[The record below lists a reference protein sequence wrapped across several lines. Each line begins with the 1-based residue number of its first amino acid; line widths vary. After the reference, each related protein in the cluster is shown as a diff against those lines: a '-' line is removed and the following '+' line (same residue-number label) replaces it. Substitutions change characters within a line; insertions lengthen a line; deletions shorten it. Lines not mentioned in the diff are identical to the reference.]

1 MANFEIIDPQN
12 KIAFLSFGEYKAP
25 IMEKDRAK
33 GFVKFGKLN
42 DFPNELIRYFNE
54 HPEHN
59 AIVGAKS
66 RYLYGNGLK
75 PTNEAL
81 QPAFDLFTNKI
92 NRFETFDEF
101 GKKISL
107 DCELFNS
114 FYVQVVTNLQGIPIE
129 YFHLNY
135 ANCRLNEDSSILY
148 YCNDF
153 TDRKAEVTEYKR
165 YEVGNEAGTY
175 FLKFEY
181 YQPKYNNKMP
191 YVLPEYKGALKEIK
205 SDIDISTFNSNYV
218 MKGFSGGTL
227 VTFFSGEPTPENK
240 RIIKDKLTTSLT
252 GVENAGEVV
261 INYADK
267 DGQAAQISA
276 LNVDDLDKK
285 FEFISKR
292 YQQKIIVGHNITNP
306 ELFGIKQEGQLG
318 TRVSLNDS
326 YELFLNTY
334 TKPRQKEL
342 SNFIEYLFELK
353 TGQTIDLEF
362 ETLKPIGL
370 DLSNDAD
377 LTQDERRELKGYSP
391 LTAPKVDTNGQP
403 VQVEASESNDAL
415 RGLSAS
421 ENADLYRI
429 IRDYNKGK
437 LPEALAIT
445 RVKAYGIST
454 DAAKEILGI
463 EVEQPQQLSKQYSES
478 EILAKFRELAEDDFE
493 CEVLFEEDV
502 HIHDSNDAV
511 RYELKAAKMAFE
523 TIITV
528 SDLDSAVLNAIK
540 GNPTLTIENLMK
552 QLNQN
557 YLDIVQSLQRI
568 KTRGLLVETASGY
581 VPNEKALEKETE
593 PVSET
598 EIRTVYKYK
607 LAEGMPTTNAKTGKR
622 IKPREFCADLLE
634 ITKTKH
640 YTFEKIDSLNN
651 AFGMNA
657 WSYRGGFYTNGNTGE
672 TTPYCRHIWSA
683 KTVKVIKKK

>member
-1 MANFEIIDPQN
+1 MAKFEIIDPEN
-12 KIAFLSFGEYKAP
+12 KIAYLTFGEYKAP
-25 IMEKDRAK
+25 LMEKDKAK
-33 GFVKFGKLN
+33 GYVKFGKVN

-59 AIVGAKS
+59 AIVGAKA
-66 RYLYGNGLK
+66 RYLYGEGLK

-81 QPAFDLFTNKI
+81 QQTFDLFASKL
-92 NRFETFDEF
+92 NRFESIEEF
-101 GKKISL
+101 GKKASL

-114 FYVQVVTNLQGIPIE
+114 FYVQVITNLQGIPIE
-129 YFHLNY
+129 YYHLNF

-148 YCNDF
+148 YSEDF
-153 TDRKAEVTEYKR
+153 ADRKCEVTEYKR
-165 YEVGNEAGTY
+165 FELGNEAGTY

-181 YQPKYNNKMP
+181 YQPKYNNKTP

-205 SDIDISTFNSNYV
+205 SDIDVSTFNSNYITR
-218 MKGFSGGTL
+218 GFSAGTL
-227 VTFFSGEPTPENK
+227 VTFFNGQPTPDQM
-240 RIIKDKLTTSLT
+240 RSIKDKLTKSLT

-267 DGQAAQISA
+267 DGQAAQITA

-292 YQQKIIVGHNITNP
+292 LQQKIIIAHNVTNP
-306 ELFGIKQEGQLG
+306 ELFAIKQEGQLG
-318 TRVSLNDS
+318 TRVALNDS

-334 TKPRQKEL
+334 TIPRQKTL
-342 SNFIEYLFELK
+342 ANFFEYLFELK
-353 TGQTIDLEF
+353 TGQKVELEF
-362 ETLKPIGL
+362 VPLKPIGL
-370 DLSNDAD
+370 DLSNDQD
-377 LTQDERRELKGYSP
+377 LTQDERRELKGYAP
-391 LTAPKVDTNGQP
+391 LTAPKVDANGQP
-403 VQVEASESNDAL
+403 VQVQASNDSL

-445 RVKAYGIST
+445 RVKAYGMT
-454 DAAKEILGI
+454 DDEAKNILGI
-463 EVEQPQQLSKQYSES
+463 EAEQPQQFSKQFSEA
-478 EILAKFRELAEDDFE
+478 EILAKFEELAEPDFE

-502 HIHDSNDAV
+502 HIHNSTDALK
-511 RYELKAAKMAFE
+511 YEMKAAKMAFE

-540 GNPTLTIENLMK
+540 GNPTLTIEDLMK

-557 YLDIVQSLQRI
+557 YLDIAQSLQRI
-568 KTRGLLVETASGY
+568 TQKGLLTQTATGY
-581 VPNEKALEKETE
+581 TPSEKALKKETE

-607 LAEGMPTTNAKTGKR
+607 LAEGMPTENKKTGKP
-622 IKPREFCADLLE
+622 IKPREFCTRMLKLTE
-634 ITKTKH
+634 KNHLT
-640 YTFEKIDSLNN
+640 YEKIDSLNN
-651 AFGMNA
+651 EFGMNA
-657 WSYRGGFYTNGNTGE
+657 WSYRGGFYTNGDTGE